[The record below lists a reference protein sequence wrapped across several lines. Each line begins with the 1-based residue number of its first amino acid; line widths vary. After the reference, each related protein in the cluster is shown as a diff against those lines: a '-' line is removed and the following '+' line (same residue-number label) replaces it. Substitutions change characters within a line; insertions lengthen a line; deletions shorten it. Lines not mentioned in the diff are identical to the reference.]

1 MEGNSSVNSNL
12 SDAYV
17 PTYAQDLL
25 ETVNKL
31 ADQIRS
37 LESRLAGVDAN
48 LSTNLDGLQSVVE
61 SQGQSITNE
70 TTVRAKLVQGVSDDV
85 ADLRS
90 QHTKDHAYTI
100 GLIEDHHGEQLDLF
114 TKMRDEFNEE
124 RQARELND
132 ERIHNTIQQNKEQ
145 SDLYYSAVNQR
156 IDQHDQ
162 ALDDHTFDSQ
172 DWTFDSD
179 EVHFNWS
186 ILSAAQEWQLAIG
199 QYLKDAQ
206 KQLDD
211 YIKSTE
217 ESVQEA
223 VDNAN
228 QALENSDIDKI
239 LDEMLGKIGSE
250 FLDDALR
257 GELNDYAAQIL
268 AERQQRAQ
276 EILAEANRRIEE
288 IRNLANTIDREA
300 KERVDSIASE
310 AKIRAEQIANEAY
323 NRTQAI
329 AEEASKRASEISAA
343 IDASSA
349 AIEAKA
355 KELLTSVDQTIKSL
369 DEGYTKR
376 FTAIEDKTSKTVESL
391 EAYKLS
397 NDIAVSAAMSTAKQA
412 VSDNAATLDAV
423 NAFRVEYDSNKG
435 TVAQQIKAIADANS
449 VTLEKL
455 DTLRTDFTN
464 RNKETDEAISK
475 TKSELINYANTI
487 SDAQKAT
494 AENLEVLSAAYEDN
508 KVIVDGKFAEVTKSV
523 SDANQNITST
533 AQKLQSQFTTDLA
546 NTKSE
551 VIKEVQTQTGLID
564 GKVKIVSEKVEQLSG
579 QFTGLSDDLAK
590 NVKNTA
596 TAQETANTAVSAAE
610 SLAQNLTSLKARSQS
625 TVGVRAVVSANG
637 INDWT
642 RWRTTGEASL
652 IEDPTALGGYI
663 LQLGNNAGNDEAWV
677 HWNEFIKIDP
687 TKLYRV
693 RARYRRVAGESGVLY
708 LGVACKN
715 ADQTKY
721 VTTTNNLA
729 NDMGSSNYLQSA
741 VRPALGEWQEVVL
754 YLKGKSAGAATGLGT
769 LENPRTFAAQAE
781 YMTPMFIGNYTV
793 QTGISQ
799 LNYIIIEDA
808 DSIAS
813 ANDSTATA
821 LDLFKVV
828 TKENEAT
835 AERTGVLESKV
846 SGTEKRLDSTE
857 QQVGANGKAIADTA
871 QKLSEAQAT
880 IDSHSKALTTFATK
894 ADLEK
899 SEANQTSQLESTFK
913 RTQDALASATDSD
926 SLISD
931 YNLKDPSKWISHYGS
946 TDPIKKHMV
955 KVTDGKIGPTVFRK
969 DPSHYVNCFNY
980 STDPVPNDRAY
991 KISFLI
997 RASEDANGVYAVT
1010 ARFDKTTGPST
1021 AYTSSTVTFTK
1032 NGQWQLVEKVW
1043 DLRSMRDANPQL
1055 HFGFALNHKSST
1067 GWAELQGFKVSPV
1080 ITANDT
1086 DNTIVNSSVL
1096 VNYATKSDMSGA
1108 IANATTALTS
1118 QYKTYTDSKAAEVK
1132 SAVDANLTQN
1142 YYTKANVDQAVSGGV
1157 EKFKASLTNGGIGG
1171 RNLLLNSKA
1180 ERSATNSSTSAET
1193 YLPYY
1198 LIDGGSLEPNTTYT
1212 VSGWFKKTANAADI
1226 EVYFVSNVGEHRKAY
1241 VPLTSEDYTYF
1252 KYTFTTGPNTNQAG
1266 YVRVDNNASKDGKV
1280 ATVFAKLVKLEK
1292 GEYATDWAAA
1302 EGDLLGEIS
1311 KVDATI
1317 RKDMYTKA
1325 DTDSAIASGLTNFD
1339 AQFVLGG
1346 VNLFTGG
1353 TAEKK
1358 GTNEYLL
1365 YAQNPELSEIYAK
1378 GQITISFDI
1387 KVAVAGRVQVYAS
1400 NNNPDYT
1407 FAAFVDVP
1415 TTDWTRMSVTVTPVA
1430 RAGGT
1435 GKSRL
1440 EFYGTYNTGRIV
1452 TVKNV
1457 KIEQGRKASAW
1468 SPSKGDIDAGIA
1480 GVLDTTNKI
1489 SANLS
1494 QNYYTKAAADQAIA
1508 AANTKLETK
1517 VNNNFAN
1524 TLKSYYNK
1532 TQTDEAIAASVDEFN
1547 ANLKVGGT
1555 NLIKNSN
1562 FANKL
1567 VYWNAWGNA
1576 TREVV
1581 TIGMKTWL
1589 HLAATGTEYFKG
1601 ISQSNVVGFEP
1612 NRDYVISFDAYAVVG
1627 DAVRVLIHQSGNGNN
1642 DPQLSLVTKITKT
1655 ADRYSIKFKSA
1666 NVDTKTVFNI
1676 HISGENAKPYDIY
1689 ITNIKL
1695 ELGNTA
1701 TAWSEATQDTLNAA
1715 SANATKYTDAA
1726 VEVVDGK
1733 LRTTA
1738 TDLTKLK
1745 SILGDVQNYTLSS
1758 AGLGAGWGGIKDL
1771 SGKVLGTTSRG
1782 FALTVFKGNAIA
1794 SHTSYDTYGSAAAAT
1809 NFVNAVNALPDGTY
1823 VAVTTYD
1830 AIGLNIATVIPALV
1844 SLGGSAATLKQS
1856 VGRDAYILVGRKG
1869 LGEGQGTELFNKA
1882 NGSVGGKQL
1891 DYLLQ
1896 MVNGIP
1902 AGLGSSA
1909 PSAEAYNALNTQVG
1923 EINGKLTSTST
1934 SVTDLQSSMKTAQ
1947 QNINTVKQSADT
1959 ANKNA
1964 TAAQNTANSK
1974 TKTFTAQPTIP
1985 YSVGDLWKNGT
1996 TVLVSTVT
2004 RTSGAFTLAD
2014 WIKVGDVTS
2023 ENKAKDVLTVN
2034 GVAASTVAANAQTG
2048 KTLADNVMSDL
2059 IITPVEKSGLSNEW
2073 NRIQA
2078 EYKTLLAQATALGVP
2093 TAAYTNA
2100 YTPLNGVTPKIGA
2113 EVLAVM
2119 TTNYVLN
2126 ATTRNA
2132 FKAKLNAYYTQATAI
2147 SKAITDKVNSTADAA
2162 KQDAASAQQNIRDT
2176 NAKLSDTDLIARAL
2190 TNGKLLFADPTFK
2203 NGTNNVATYD
2213 NARTG
2218 RNKVVRAAREADNPT
2233 TSGFQLNVTVSAGST
2248 PGYGGFY
2255 QAYNARANAVYLIKY
2270 IIKLP
2275 VGFKL
2280 VQASNSMGVGAR
2292 DRFVGSTEGTGKYE
2306 TYYRLCQ
2313 CGTTGPFSNG
2323 GHVYV
2328 TSAGSSLSGT
2338 ETMTFQLAQIE
2349 CYDLTDFSDMTPGT
2363 AEAVA
2368 KLTEMANTSAT
2379 ETKAMA
2385 DKLLQLTSSFHPDSP
2400 NGRMPQARDES
2411 KSNLW
2416 TYILCKL
2423 KAGDTPSRQ
2432 MVFKDINTNEFIR
2445 KGEVVSSTA
2454 VGKGTWFAETQTVAL
2469 FRTWVY
2475 CKAAKTVKFTTI
2487 NVDDAVTI
2495 YVANKLQYLKVG
2507 HGAHADCSLTFV
2519 AGWNIVDVFVGNGPS
2534 TGGFTLTPTLES
2546 QVDRMCPVK
2555 VEDILDKTS
2564 ASVLQ
2569 GYTTQAEMNSA
2580 IATASTTLKSE
2591 VKADYQRQFD
2601 NLKLDRV
2608 TIPDTRSANELPA
2621 FYWKNYPRSVVTEFK
2636 QGSAVGSPGGQAGY
2650 GSVETLIPWSDASG
2664 GPIVQKWTAGL
2675 DSSIRYRQSYG
2686 AGDAARWGAWT
2697 SDLENTKVKLTEQ
2710 AQVIDGMKAVKAV
2723 SIDNNGV
2730 LCGYA
2735 LTSELV
2741 NGVVRT
2747 AFGVDV
2753 DTFYVGPPGQKKK
2766 FFSIVNGTTYV
2777 NNAIIGNLSASSIT
2791 TGQFTGDRI
2800 AARTLKADHLSAAAI
2815 DAIAVQA
2822 RNVTITAPD
2831 GSKTVSTGGLTEIFY
2846 PNGQLGIRLGIK

>member
-1 MEGNSSVNSNL
+1 MEGNSSVSADK

-17 PTYAQDLL
+17 LTHVQDLA
-25 ETVNKL
+25 ETVKAL

-37 LESRLAGVDAN
+37 IESRLTGVDAN
-48 LSTNLDGLQSVVE
+48 LSTNLEGLQSVVR

-455 DTLRTDFTN
+455 DTLRTDFTI

-523 SDANQNITST
+523 SDVNQNITST

-564 GKVKIVSEKVEQLSG
+564 GKVKTVSEKVEQLSG

-596 TAQETANTAVSAAE
+596 TAQETANIAVSTAE

-687 TKLYRV
+687 NKLYRV

-729 NDMGSSNYLQSA
+729 SDMGSSNYLQSA

-835 AERTGVLESKV
+835 AERTGILESKV

-857 QQVGANGKAIADTA
+857 QQVDANGKAIADTA

-946 TDPIKKHMV
+946 TDPIEKHMV

-991 KISFLI
+991 KISYFV
-997 RASEDANGVYAVT
+997 RASEDAKGIFAIT

-1021 AYTSSTVTFTK
+1021 VYTSSSVTFTK
-1032 NGQWQLVEKVW
+1032 DGQWQLIERVW
-1043 DLRSMRDANPQL
+1043 DLRSMRDANPQI
-1055 HFGFALNHKSST
+1055 HFGFALNHTSST
-1067 GWAELQGFKVSPV
+1067 GWAELQGFKVLPV
-1080 ITANDT
+1080 ITANDI

-1108 IANATTALTS
+1108 IANATTSLTS

-1142 YYTKANVDQAVSGGV
+1142 YYTKANVDQAIAGEVQ
-1157 EKFKASLTNGGIGG
+1157 KI
-1171 RNLLLNSKA
+1171 NSA
-1180 ERSATNSSTSAET
+1180 
-1193 YLPYY
+1193 
-1198 LIDGGSLEPNTTYT
+1198 I
-1212 VSGWFKKTANAADI
+1212 
-1226 EVYFVSNVGEHRKAY
+1226 
-1241 VPLTSEDYTYF
+1241 
-1252 KYTFTTGPNTNQAG
+1252 
-1266 YVRVDNNASKDGKV
+1266 NN
-1280 ATVFAKLVKLEK
+1280 
-1292 GEYATDWAAA
+1292 
-1302 EGDLLGEIS
+1302 
-1311 KVDATI
+1311 VDATI
-1317 RKDMYTKA
+1317 RKDTYTKA
-1325 DTDSAIASGLTNFD
+1325 ETDSAISSGLTAFESN
-1339 AQFVLGG
+1339 FVLGG

-1353 TAEKK
+1353 ATEKR

-1407 FAAFVDVP
+1407 FAAFVDVS

-1435 GKSRL
+1435 GKSGL

-1468 SPSKGDIDAGIA
+1468 SPSKGDIDAGFA
-1480 GVLDTTNKI
+1480 GALEATNKV
-1489 SANLS
+1489 SSNLS

-1508 AANTKLETK
+1508 AANTQLEAK
-1517 VNNNFAN
+1517 VNNNLSN
-1524 TLKSYYNK
+1524 TLQSYYNK
-1532 TQTDEAIAASVDEFN
+1532 AETNAAISSGLSEYRST
-1547 ANLKVGGT
+1547 LRVGGN
-1555 NLIKNSN
+1555 NLLKNSGFTN
-1562 FANKL
+1562 DL
-1567 VYWNAWGNA
+1567 VYWGVWGTA

-1581 TIGMKTWL
+1581 TINGKKWL
-1589 HLAATGTEYFKG
+1589 HLAANSTEYFKG
-1601 ISQSNVVGFEP
+1601 TVQSSITGFEP
-1612 NRDYVISFDAYAVVG
+1612 NRDYVLSFDAYAVLG
-1627 DAVRVLIHQSGNGNN
+1627 DTVRFLFHQAGDGNN
-1642 DPQLSLVTKITKT
+1642 NPQLSFPVKVTTT
-1655 ADRYSIKFKSA
+1655 PERYSVTFKSVNNA
-1666 NVDTKTVFNI
+1666 NKTIFNM
-1676 HISGENAKPYDIY
+1676 HVSGENAKPYDIY
-1689 ITNIKL
+1689 ISNIKL
-1695 ELGNTA
+1695 ELGNTP
-1701 TAWSEATQDTLNAA
+1701 TAWAESSQDILNSA
-1715 SANATKYTDAA
+1715 SANATKYTDSA

-1733 LRTTA
+1733 VKTTA

-1745 SILGDVQNYTLSS
+1745 STLGDVQNYTVSS
-1758 AGLGAGWGGIKDL
+1758 AGFNNGWGGIKDL
-1771 SGKVLGTTSRG
+1771 SGKVLGTTTRG
-1782 FALTVFKGNAIA
+1782 FAITVFNGNNIA
-1794 SHTSYDTYGSAAAAT
+1794 SHTSYDTYGSTAAAT
-1809 NFVNAVNALPDGTY
+1809 NFVSAVNALADGTY
-1823 VAVTTYD
+1823 VAITSYD
-1830 AIGLNIATVIPALV
+1830 AIGTNIATVIPALLT
-1844 SLGGSAATLKQS
+1844 LGGSTATLKQ
-1856 VGRDAYILVGRKG
+1856 VTGRDAYILIGRKG
-1869 LGEGQGTELFNKA
+1869 LGEGQGTELFSKT
-1882 NGSVGGKQL
+1882 NGNLGGKQL

-1896 MVNGIP
+1896 LVNGIP
-1902 AGLGSSA
+1902 VGLGSSA
-1909 PSAEAYNALNTQVG
+1909 PSAEAYNLLNTQVG
-1923 EINGKLTSTST
+1923 EIDGRLTSASRA
-1934 SVTDLQSSMKTAQ
+1934 VTGLESSMITVKKDIGTAQ
-1947 QNINTVKQSADT
+1947 QTADSAKQSA
-1959 ANKNA
+1959 A
-1964 TAAQNTANSK
+1964 TAQ
-1974 TKTFTAQPTIP
+1974 
-1985 YSVGDLWKNGT
+1985 
-1996 TVLVSTVT
+1996 
-2004 RTSGAFTLAD
+2004 
-2014 WIKVGDVTS
+2014 
-2023 ENKAKDVLTVN
+2023 N
-2034 GVAASTVAANAQTG
+2034 GVNETQQ
-2048 KTLADNVMSDL
+2048 
-2059 IITPVEKSGLSNEW
+2059 GL
-2073 NRIQA
+2073 
-2078 EYKTLLAQATALGVP
+2078 K
-2093 TAAYTNA
+2093 
-2100 YTPLNGVTPKIGA
+2100 
-2113 EVLAVM
+2113 
-2119 TTNYVLN
+2119 
-2126 ATTRNA
+2126 
-2132 FKAKLNAYYTQATAI
+2132 
-2147 SKAITDKVNSTADAA
+2147 
-2162 KQDAASAQQNIRDT
+2162 DT

-2190 TNGKLLFADPTFK
+2190 TNGKLLFGDPTFK
-2203 NGTNNVATYD
+2203 KGNNSVGYYD
-2213 NARTG
+2213 NAMTG
-2218 RNKVVRAAREADNPT
+2218 RVKVERVAKEADNPT
-2233 TSGFQLNVTVSAGST
+2233 SSPYQLNVTVSNGAS
-2248 PGYGGFY
+2248 PSYGGFVQMY
-2255 QAYNARANAVYLIKY
+2255 WARANAVFLIKY

-2280 VQASNSMGVGAR
+2280 AQASNSMGAGAK

-2313 CGTTGPFSNG
+2313 CGATGPFSSG

-2328 TSAGSSLSGT
+2328 LPNGSSLSGT

-2349 CYDLTDFSDMTPGT
+2349 CYDLTDYSDMTPAT
-2363 AEAVA
+2363 TEAIA

-2379 ETKAMA
+2379 ENKAMA
-2385 DKLLQLTSSFHPDSP
+2385 DKLTQIESSFNPNSP
-2400 NGRMPQARDES
+2400 NNRMPDMRDETRT
-2411 KSNLW
+2411 NLW
-2416 TYILCKL
+2416 TYVLAKL
-2423 KAGDTPSRQ
+2423 PGNVYTAKEYTY
-2432 MVFKDINTNEFIR
+2432 KDANSFEFIR
-2445 KGEVVSSTA
+2445 KGECTSASSMSD
-2454 VGKGTWFAETQTVAL
+2454 GTVFYETNTLGFFRCYVYVA
-2469 FRTWVY
+2469 
-2475 CKAAKTVKFTTI
+2475 AAKTIKFTGITI
-2487 NVDDAVTI
+2487 DDCGAI
-2495 YVANKLQYLKVG
+2495 YVNDVLKYSKLTYG
-2507 HGAHADCSLTFV
+2507 TFTDCSIPL
-2519 AGWNIVDVFVGNGPS
+2519 ALGWNKIDVMVANGS
-2534 TGGFTLTPTLES
+2534 SGGGFYMNPKLETL
-2546 QVDRMCPVK
+2546 VDKMCPSK
-2555 VEDILDKTS
+2555 SAQIIDTTT
-2564 ASVLQ
+2564 ASVLT

-2580 IATASTTLKSE
+2580 IATASTTIKSE
-2591 VKADYQRQFD
+2591 VKQDYQAQFD

-2608 TIPDTRSANELPA
+2608 TIPDTRNTNQPPKY
-2621 FYWKNYPRSVVTEFK
+2621 YWDNYPRSVVTEFK
-2636 QGSAVGSPGGQAGY
+2636 SGSAVGSPGGNTGY
-2650 GSVETLIPWSDASG
+2650 GAIETLVPWSDASG
-2664 GPIVQKWTAGL
+2664 GPIIQKW
-2675 DSSIRYRQSYG
+2675 SSGPESNTRYRQSSGSG
-2686 AGDAARWGAWT
+2686 ATATWGPWT
-2697 SDLENTKVKLTEQ
+2697 SDLADTKVKLTEQ
-2710 AQVIDGMKAVKAV
+2710 AQVINGIQAVKGV

-2730 LCGYA
+2730 ICGYA

-2753 DTFYVGPPGQKKK
+2753 DTFFIGPPGQGKK
-2766 FFSIVNGTTYV
+2766 FFSVVNGTAYV
-2777 NNAIIGNLSASSIT
+2777 NSAVIGNLNASVIT

-2800 AARTLKADHLSAAAI
+2800 AARTLKADHLSTDAI
-2815 DAIAVQA
+2815 DAIAVSA
-2822 RNVTITAPD
+2822 RNVTITASD
-2831 GSKTVSTGGLTEIFY
+2831 GSKTVQTGGLTEIFY

>member
-1 MEGNSSVNSNL
+1 MEGNSSVSADK

-17 PTYAQDLL
+17 PTYVQNLA
-25 ETVNKL
+25 ETVKAL

-37 LESRLAGVDAN
+37 IESRLTGVDAN
-48 LSTNLDGLQSVVE
+48 LSTNLEGLQSVVQ

-754 YLKGKSAGAATGLGT
+754 YLQGKSAGAATGLGT

-835 AERTGVLESKV
+835 AERTGILESKV

-857 QQVGANGKAIADTA
+857 QQVDANGKAIADTA

-913 RTQDALASATDSD
+913 RAQDALASATDSD

-946 TDPIKKHMV
+946 TDPIEKHMV

-1055 HFGFALNHKSST
+1055 HFGFALNHTSST

-1435 GKSRL
+1435 GKSGL

-1468 SPSKGDIDAGIA
+1468 SPSKGDIDAGFA
-1480 GVLDTTNKI
+1480 GALEATNKV
-1489 SANLS
+1489 SSNLS

-1508 AANTKLETK
+1508 AANTQLEAK
-1517 VNNNFAN
+1517 VNNNLSN
-1524 TLKSYYNK
+1524 TLQSYYNK
-1532 TQTDEAIAASVDEFN
+1532 AETNAAISSGLSEYRST
-1547 ANLKVGGT
+1547 LRVGGN
-1555 NLIKNSN
+1555 NLLKNSGFTN
-1562 FANKL
+1562 DL
-1567 VYWNAWGNA
+1567 VYWSVWGTA

-1581 TIGMKTWL
+1581 TINGKKWL
-1589 HLAATGTEYFKG
+1589 HLAANSTEYFKG
-1601 ISQSNVVGFEP
+1601 TVQYSITGFEP
-1612 NRDYVISFDAYAVVG
+1612 NRDYVLSFDAYAVLG
-1627 DAVRVLIHQSGNGNN
+1627 DTVRFLFHQAGDGNN
-1642 DPQLSLVTKITKT
+1642 NPQLSFPVKVTTT
-1655 ADRYSIKFKSA
+1655 PERYSVTFKSVNNA
-1666 NVDTKTVFNI
+1666 NKTIFNM
-1676 HISGENAKPYDIY
+1676 HVSGENAKPYDIY
-1689 ITNIKL
+1689 ISNIKL
-1695 ELGNTA
+1695 ELGNTP
-1701 TAWSEATQDTLNAA
+1701 TAWAESSQDILNSA
-1715 SANATKYTDAA
+1715 SANATKYTDSA

-1733 LRTTA
+1733 VKTTA

-1745 SILGDVQNYTLSS
+1745 STLGDVQNYTVSS
-1758 AGLGAGWGGIKDL
+1758 AGFNNGWGGIKDL
-1771 SGKVLGTTSRG
+1771 SGKVLGTTTRG
-1782 FALTVFKGNAIA
+1782 FAITVFNGNNIA
-1794 SHTSYDTYGSAAAAT
+1794 SHTSYDTYGSTAAAT
-1809 NFVNAVNALPDGTY
+1809 NFVNAVNALADGTY
-1823 VAVTTYD
+1823 VAITSYD
-1830 AIGLNIATVIPALV
+1830 AIGINIATVIPALLT
-1844 SLGGSAATLKQS
+1844 LGGSTATLKQ
-1856 VGRDAYILVGRKG
+1856 VTGRDAYILIGRKG
-1869 LGEGQGTELFNKA
+1869 LGEGQGTELFSKT
-1882 NGSVGGKQL
+1882 NGNLGGKQL

-1896 MVNGIP
+1896 LVNGIP
-1902 AGLGSSA
+1902 VGLGSSA
-1909 PSAEAYNALNTQVG
+1909 PSAEAYNLLNTQVG
-1923 EINGKLTSTST
+1923 EIDGRLTSASRA
-1934 SVTDLQSSMKTAQ
+1934 VTGLESSMITVKKDIGTAQ
-1947 QNINTVKQSADT
+1947 QTADSAKQSA
-1959 ANKNA
+1959 A
-1964 TAAQNTANSK
+1964 TAQ
-1974 TKTFTAQPTIP
+1974 
-1985 YSVGDLWKNGT
+1985 
-1996 TVLVSTVT
+1996 
-2004 RTSGAFTLAD
+2004 
-2014 WIKVGDVTS
+2014 
-2023 ENKAKDVLTVN
+2023 N
-2034 GVAASTVAANAQTG
+2034 GVNETQQ
-2048 KTLADNVMSDL
+2048 
-2059 IITPVEKSGLSNEW
+2059 GL
-2073 NRIQA
+2073 
-2078 EYKTLLAQATALGVP
+2078 K
-2093 TAAYTNA
+2093 
-2100 YTPLNGVTPKIGA
+2100 
-2113 EVLAVM
+2113 
-2119 TTNYVLN
+2119 
-2126 ATTRNA
+2126 
-2132 FKAKLNAYYTQATAI
+2132 
-2147 SKAITDKVNSTADAA
+2147 
-2162 KQDAASAQQNIRDT
+2162 DT

-2190 TNGKLLFADPTFK
+2190 TNGKLLFGDPTFK
-2203 NGTNNVATYD
+2203 KGNNSVGYYD
-2213 NARTG
+2213 NAVTG
-2218 RNKVVRAAREADNPT
+2218 RVKVERVAKEADNPT
-2233 TSGFQLNVTVSAGST
+2233 SSPYQLNVTVSNGAS
-2248 PGYGGFY
+2248 PSYGGFVQMY
-2255 QAYNARANAVYLIKY
+2255 WARANAVFLIKY

-2280 VQASNSMGVGAR
+2280 AHASNSMGVGAK

-2313 CGTTGPFSNG
+2313 CGATGPFSSG

-2328 TSAGSSLSGT
+2328 LPNGSTLSGT

-2349 CYDLTDFSDMTPGT
+2349 CYDLTDYSDMTPAT
-2363 AEAVA
+2363 TEAIA

-2379 ETKAMA
+2379 ENKAMA
-2385 DKLLQLTSSFHPDSP
+2385 DKLTQIESSFNPNSP
-2400 NGRMPQARDES
+2400 NNRMPDMRDETRT
-2411 KSNLW
+2411 NLW
-2416 TYILCKL
+2416 TYLLAKL
-2423 KAGDTPSRQ
+2423 PGNVYAAKEYTY
-2432 MVFKDINTNEFIR
+2432 KDANSFEFIR
-2445 KGEVVSSTA
+2445 KGECTSASSMSN
-2454 VGKGTWFAETQTVAL
+2454 GTVFYETNTLGFFRCYVYVA
-2469 FRTWVY
+2469 
-2475 CKAAKTVKFTTI
+2475 AAKTIKFTGITI
-2487 NVDDAVTI
+2487 DDCGAI
-2495 YVANKLQYLKVG
+2495 YVNDVLKYSKLTYG
-2507 HGAHADCSLTFV
+2507 TYTDCSIPL
-2519 AGWNIVDVFVGNGPS
+2519 ALGWNKIDVMVANGS
-2534 TGGFTLTPTLES
+2534 SVGGFYMNPKLETL
-2546 QVDRMCPVK
+2546 VDKMCPSK
-2555 VEDILDKTS
+2555 SAQIIDTTT
-2564 ASVLQ
+2564 ASVLN

-2580 IATASTTLKSE
+2580 IATASTTIKSE
-2591 VKADYQRQFD
+2591 VKQDYQAQFD

-2608 TIPDTRSANELPA
+2608 TIPDTRNANQPPKY
-2621 FYWKNYPRSVVTEFK
+2621 YWDNYPRSVVTEFK
-2636 QGSAVGSPGGQAGY
+2636 SGSAVGSPGGNSGY
-2650 GSVETLIPWSDASG
+2650 GAIETLVPWGDASG
-2664 GPIVQKWTAGL
+2664 GPIIQKW
-2675 DSSIRYRQSYG
+2675 SSGPESNTRYRQSSG
-2686 AGDAARWGAWT
+2686 SGDTATWGPWT
-2697 SDLENTKVKLTEQ
+2697 SDLADTKVKLTEH
-2710 AQVIDGMKAVKAV
+2710 AQVINGIQAVKGV

-2730 LCGYA
+2730 ICGYA

-2753 DTFYVGPPGQKKK
+2753 DTFYVGKPGDNKK
-2766 FFSIVNGTTYV
+2766 FFSVVNGVTAI
-2777 NNAIIGNLSASSIT
+2777 NDAIIGNLSASKIT

-2800 AARTLKADHLSAAAI
+2800 AARTLKADHLSAEAI
-2815 DAIAVQA
+2815 DAIAVSA
-2822 RNVTITAPD
+2822 RNVTITAAD
-2831 GSKTVSTGGLTEIFY
+2831 GSKTVQTGGLTEIFY
-2846 PNGQLGIRLGIK
+2846 PNGQLGIRIGIR

>member
-90 QHTKDHAYTI
+90 QHIKDHAYTI

-114 TKMRDEFNEE
+114 TTMRDELNGE
-124 RQARELND
+124 RQARELSD
-132 ERIHNTIQQNKEQ
+132 ERIHNEIKQTQEQ
-145 SDLYYSAVNQR
+145 SDLYYSEVNQR

-162 ALDDHTFDSQ
+162 ALDDHTFDSI
-172 DWTFDSD
+172 DWTFDSED
-179 EVHFNWS
+179 VHFNWS

-217 ESVQEA
+217 ESVKDA

-228 QALENSDIDKI
+228 KALENSDIDKI

-268 AERQQRAQ
+268 EERQQRAQ
-276 EILAEANRRIEE
+276 DILREANRRIEE
-288 IRNLANTIDREA
+288 IRNLANTIDKEA
-300 KERVDSIASE
+300 QERVDAIAGE

-323 NRTQAI
+323 QRTQSI
-329 AEEASKRASEISAA
+329 AEEASKRANEISAA

-355 KELLTSVDQTIKSL
+355 KELLTSVDQTIKNL

-376 FTAIEDKTSKTVESL
+376 FTAIEDKSNKTVESL
-391 EAYKLS
+391 EAYKIS
-397 NDIAVSAAMSTAKQA
+397 NDHAVSAVMQSVNQA
-412 VSDNAATLDAV
+412 VSDNKATLDVV
-423 NAFRVEYDSNKG
+423 NAFRVEYDSNKA
-435 TVAQQIKAIADANS
+435 TVAKEIKAIADANS
-449 VTLEKL
+449 VAVESIN
-455 DTLRTDFTN
+455 TLRTDFVN
-464 RNKETDEAISK
+464 RNKQTDEVISK
-475 TKSELINYANTI
+475 TKSELISYANSI

-494 AENLEVLSAAYEDN
+494 AEKLEQVSTTYANDK
-508 KVIVDGKFAEVTKSV
+508 KVIDGKFVEVTKSI

-533 AQKLQSQFTTDLA
+533 AKKLESKFTTDLA
-546 NTKSE
+546 STKSE
-551 VIKEVQTQTGLID
+551 VINHVQTQTGIID
-564 GKVKIVSEKVEQLSG
+564 GKVKTVSEKVDKLSG
-579 QFTGLSDDLAK
+579 QYTGLSDDLAK

-596 TAQETANTAVSAAE
+596 TAQETANTAVSATE
-610 SLAQNLTSLKARSQS
+610 SLARNLLTLKAQ
-625 TVGVRAVVSANG
+625 TLTDIGVRAVVTSKG
-637 INDWT
+637 KDDWT
-642 RWRTTGEASL
+642 TWRTTGEIKAVQ
-652 IEDPTALGGYI
+652 DATALGGYI
-663 LQLGNNAGNDEAWV
+663 LEMGNNAGNDEVWV
-677 HWNEFIKIDP
+677 HWNEFQKIDP
-687 TKLYRV
+687 NKLYRV
-693 RARYRRVAGESGVLY
+693 RARYRRVAGDGLVY
-708 LGVACKN
+708 MGIACKN
-715 ADQTKY
+715 ADKSRY
-721 VTTTNNLA
+721 VTTTNTLA
-729 NDMGSSNYLQSA
+729 GDMGSSNYIQAAQS
-741 VRPALGEWQEVVL
+741 PALGEWQEVVF
-754 YLKGKSAGAATGLGT
+754 YLKGKSAGAATGTGT
-769 LENPRTFAAQAE
+769 IENPRTFQAQAE
-781 YMTPMFIGNYTV
+781 FFAPLFIGNYTV
-793 QTGISQ
+793 KAGIAQ

-813 ANDSTATA
+813 SNDANATA
-821 LDLFKVV
+821 IDLFNVV
-828 TKENEAT
+828 TRENEAT
-835 AERTGVLESKV
+835 SERTTILETKV
-846 SGTEKRLDSTE
+846 TGAEKRIDSTN
-857 QQVGANGKAIADTA
+857 QRVDANGKLIADNGK
-871 QKLSEAQAT
+871 KLAEAQAK
-880 IDSHSKALTTFATK
+880 IESHAKALTTFATK
-894 ADLEK
+894 SDLEK
-899 SEANQTSQLESTFK
+899 SEANQTTQIESTFK
-913 RTQDALASATDSD
+913 RVQDALNSSTDSD

-931 YNLKDPSKWISHYGS
+931 YNVRDPNKWVSHYANNV
-946 TDPIKKHMV
+946 DPIDKHMIT
-955 KVTDGKIGPTVFRK
+955 VTDGKIGPNVFRK
-969 DPSHYVNCFNY
+969 DPSHYIYCFNY
-980 STDPVPNDRAY
+980 STDTLPNDRVY
-991 KISFLI
+991 KLSMWI
-997 RASEDANGVYAVT
+997 RASADAKGTCGFTCRY
-1010 ARFDKTTGPST
+1010 DKKTGPST
-1021 AYTSSTVTFTK
+1021 AYTSASVGFTR
-1032 NGQWQLVEKVW
+1032 NGEWAFVEHVW
-1043 DLRSMRDANPQL
+1043 DLRSVAEENPQL
-1055 HFGFALNHKSST
+1055 RFGFCLNHTSTT
-1067 GWAELQGFKVSPV
+1067 GWAEIQGFKVQAVLTESDV
-1080 ITANDT
+1080 
-1086 DNTIVNSSVL
+1086 DNTLVRSSVMT
-1096 VNYATKSDMSGA
+1096 NYATKSDLSGA
-1108 IANATTALTS
+1108 VANATTTLTS

-1142 YYTKANVDQAVSGGV
+1142 YYTKAKVDQAIAGEVQ
-1157 EKFKASLTNGGIGG
+1157 KI
-1171 RNLLLNSKA
+1171 
-1180 ERSATNSSTSAET
+1180 NSS
-1193 YLPYY
+1193 
-1198 LIDGGSLEPNTTYT
+1198 IN
-1212 VSGWFKKTANAADI
+1212 
-1226 EVYFVSNVGEHRKAY
+1226 NV
-1241 VPLTSEDYTYF
+1241 
-1252 KYTFTTGPNTNQAG
+1252 N
-1266 YVRVDNNASKDGKV
+1266 
-1280 ATVFAKLVKLEK
+1280 
-1292 GEYATDWAAA
+1292 
-1302 EGDLLGEIS
+1302 
-1311 KVDATI
+1311 ATI

-1325 DTDSAIASGLTNFD
+1325 ETDAAISSGMTQFESN
-1339 AQFVLGG
+1339 FVLGG

-1353 TAEKK
+1353 TTEKR
-1358 GTNEYLL
+1358 GANEYLL
-1365 YAQNPELSEIYAK
+1365 YAQTAELSEIYAQ
-1378 GQITISFDI
+1378 GEVTISFDI
-1387 KVAVAGRVQVYAS
+1387 KVDVAGRVQVYSS
-1400 NNNPDYT
+1400 NGNPDYQYAT
-1407 FAAFVDVP
+1407 FVDVP
-1415 TTDWTRMSVTVTPVA
+1415 TTDWVRLSVTTTPRKLA
-1430 RAGGT
+1430 TGI
-1435 GKSRL
+1435 GKSNL
-1440 EFYGTYNTGRIV
+1440 EFYGTYKTGRIV

-1457 KIEQGRKASAW
+1457 KIEQGKKASAW

-1567 VYWNAWGNA
+1567 VYWNAWGTA

-1642 DPQLSLVTKITKT
+1642 DPQLSLVTKVTKT
-1655 ADRYSIKFKSA
+1655 AARYSIKFKSA

-1794 SHTSYDTYGSAAAAT
+1794 SHTSYDTYGSAAMAT

-1882 NGSVGGKQL
+1882 NGNVGGKQL

>member
-1 MEGNSSVNSNL
+1 MEGNSSVSADK

-17 PTYAQDLL
+17 PTYVQNLA
-25 ETVNKL
+25 ETVKAL

-37 LESRLAGVDAN
+37 IESRLTGVDAN
-48 LSTNLDGLQSVVE
+48 LSTNLEGLQSVVQ

-687 TKLYRV
+687 NKLYRV

-754 YLKGKSAGAATGLGT
+754 YLQGKSAGAATGLGT

-835 AERTGVLESKV
+835 AERTGILESKV

-857 QQVGANGKAIADTA
+857 QQVDANGKAIADTA

-946 TDPIKKHMV
+946 TDPIEKHMV

-1055 HFGFALNHKSST
+1055 HFGFALNHTSST

-1142 YYTKANVDQAVSGGV
+1142 YYTKANVDQAIAGGV

-1435 GKSRL
+1435 GKSGL

-1468 SPSKGDIDAGIA
+1468 SPSKGDIDAGFA
-1480 GVLDTTNKI
+1480 GALEATNKV
-1489 SANLS
+1489 SSNLS

-1508 AANTKLETK
+1508 AANTQLEAK
-1517 VNNNFAN
+1517 VNNNLSN
-1524 TLKSYYNK
+1524 TLQSYYNK
-1532 TQTDEAIAASVDEFN
+1532 AETNAAISSGLSEYRST
-1547 ANLKVGGT
+1547 LRVGGN
-1555 NLIKNSN
+1555 NLLKNSGFTN
-1562 FANKL
+1562 DL
-1567 VYWNAWGNA
+1567 VYWGVWGTA

-1581 TIGMKTWL
+1581 TINGKKWL
-1589 HLAATGTEYFKG
+1589 HLAANSTEYFKG
-1601 ISQSNVVGFEP
+1601 TVQHSITGFEP
-1612 NRDYVISFDAYAVVG
+1612 NRDYVLSFDAYAVLG
-1627 DAVRVLIHQSGNGNN
+1627 DTVRFLFHQAGDGNN
-1642 DPQLSLVTKITKT
+1642 DPQLSFPVKVTTT
-1655 ADRYSIKFKSA
+1655 PERYSVTFKSVNNA
-1666 NVDTKTVFNI
+1666 NKTIFKMHV
-1676 HISGENAKPYDIY
+1676 SGENAKPYDIY
-1689 ITNIKL
+1689 ISNIKL
-1695 ELGNTA
+1695 ELGNTP
-1701 TAWSEATQDTLNAA
+1701 TAWAESSQDILNSA
-1715 SANATKYTDAA
+1715 SANATKYTDSA

-1733 LRTTA
+1733 VKTTA

-1745 SILGDVQNYTLSS
+1745 STLGDVQNYTVSS
-1758 AGLGAGWGGIKDL
+1758 AGFNNGWGGIKDL
-1771 SGKVLGTTSRG
+1771 SGKVLGTTTRG
-1782 FALTVFKGNAIA
+1782 FAITVFNGNNIA
-1794 SHTSYDTYGSAAAAT
+1794 SHTSYDTYGSTAAAT
-1809 NFVNAVNALPDGTY
+1809 NFVNAVNALADGTY
-1823 VAVTTYD
+1823 VAITSYD
-1830 AIGLNIATVIPALV
+1830 AIGINIATVIPALLT
-1844 SLGGSAATLKQS
+1844 LGGSTATLKQ
-1856 VGRDAYILVGRKG
+1856 VTGRDAYILIGRKG
-1869 LGEGQGTELFNKA
+1869 LGEGQGTELFSKT
-1882 NGSVGGKQL
+1882 NGNLGGKQL

-1896 MVNGIP
+1896 LVNGIP
-1902 AGLGSSA
+1902 VGLGSSA
-1909 PSAEAYNALNTQVG
+1909 PSAEAYNLLNTQVG
-1923 EINGKLTSTST
+1923 EIDGRLTSASRA
-1934 SVTDLQSSMKTAQ
+1934 VTGLESSMITVKKDIGTAQ
-1947 QNINTVKQSADT
+1947 QTADSAKQSA
-1959 ANKNA
+1959 A
-1964 TAAQNTANSK
+1964 TAQ
-1974 TKTFTAQPTIP
+1974 
-1985 YSVGDLWKNGT
+1985 
-1996 TVLVSTVT
+1996 
-2004 RTSGAFTLAD
+2004 
-2014 WIKVGDVTS
+2014 
-2023 ENKAKDVLTVN
+2023 N
-2034 GVAASTVAANAQTG
+2034 GVNETQQ
-2048 KTLADNVMSDL
+2048 
-2059 IITPVEKSGLSNEW
+2059 GL
-2073 NRIQA
+2073 
-2078 EYKTLLAQATALGVP
+2078 K
-2093 TAAYTNA
+2093 
-2100 YTPLNGVTPKIGA
+2100 
-2113 EVLAVM
+2113 
-2119 TTNYVLN
+2119 
-2126 ATTRNA
+2126 
-2132 FKAKLNAYYTQATAI
+2132 
-2147 SKAITDKVNSTADAA
+2147 
-2162 KQDAASAQQNIRDT
+2162 DT

-2190 TNGKLLFADPTFK
+2190 TNGKLLFGDPTFK
-2203 NGTNNVATYD
+2203 KGNNSVGYYD
-2213 NARTG
+2213 NAVTG
-2218 RNKVVRAAREADNPT
+2218 RVKVERVAKEADNPT
-2233 TSGFQLNVTVSAGST
+2233 SSPYQLNVTVSNGAS
-2248 PGYGGFY
+2248 PSYGGFVQMY
-2255 QAYNARANAVYLIKY
+2255 WARANAVFLIKY

-2280 VQASNSMGVGAR
+2280 AQASNSMGSGAK

-2313 CGTTGPFSNG
+2313 CGATGPFSSG

-2328 TSAGSSLSGT
+2328 LPNGSTLSGT

-2349 CYDLTDFSDMTPGT
+2349 CYDLTDYSDMTPAT
-2363 AEAVA
+2363 TEAIA

-2379 ETKAMA
+2379 ENKAMA
-2385 DKLLQLTSSFHPDSP
+2385 DKLTQIESSFNPNSP
-2400 NGRMPQARDES
+2400 NNRMPDMRDETRT
-2411 KSNLW
+2411 NLW
-2416 TYILCKL
+2416 TYLLAKL
-2423 KAGDTPSRQ
+2423 PGNVYAAKEYTY
-2432 MVFKDINTNEFIR
+2432 KDANSFEFIR
-2445 KGEVVSSTA
+2445 KGECTSASSMSN
-2454 VGKGTWFAETQTVAL
+2454 GTVFYETNTLGFFRCYVYVA
-2469 FRTWVY
+2469 
-2475 CKAAKTVKFTTI
+2475 AAKTIKFTGITI
-2487 NVDDAVTI
+2487 DDCGAI
-2495 YVANKLQYLKVG
+2495 YVNDVLKYSKLTYG
-2507 HGAHADCSLTFV
+2507 TFTDCSIPL
-2519 AGWNIVDVFVGNGPS
+2519 ALGWNKIDVIVANGS
-2534 TGGFTLTPTLES
+2534 SVGGFYMNPKLETL
-2546 QVDRMCPVK
+2546 VDKMCPSK
-2555 VEDILDKTS
+2555 SAQIIDTTT
-2564 ASVLQ
+2564 ASVLT

-2580 IATASTTLKSE
+2580 IATASTTIKSE
-2591 VKADYQRQFD
+2591 VKQDYQAQFD

-2608 TIPDTRSANELPA
+2608 TIPDTRNTNQPPKY
-2621 FYWKNYPRSVVTEFK
+2621 YWDNYPRSVVTEFK
-2636 QGSAVGSPGGQAGY
+2636 SGSAVGSPGGNTGY
-2650 GSVETLIPWSDASG
+2650 GAIETLVPWSDASG
-2664 GPIVQKWTAGL
+2664 GPIIQKW
-2675 DSSIRYRQSYG
+2675 SSGPESNTRYRQSSGSG
-2686 AGDAARWGAWT
+2686 ATATWGPWT
-2697 SDLENTKVKLTEQ
+2697 SDLADTKVKLTEQ
-2710 AQVIDGMKAVKAV
+2710 AQVINGIQAVKGV

-2730 LCGYA
+2730 ICGYA

-2753 DTFYVGPPGQKKK
+2753 DTFYVGKPGDNKK
-2766 FFSIVNGTTYV
+2766 FFSVVNGVTAI
-2777 NNAIIGNLSASSIT
+2777 NDAIIGNLSASKIT

-2800 AARTLKADHLSAAAI
+2800 AARTLKADHLSAEAI
-2815 DAIAVQA
+2815 DAIAVSA
-2822 RNVTITAPD
+2822 RNVTITAAD
-2831 GSKTVSTGGLTEIFY
+2831 GSKTVQTGGLTEIFY
-2846 PNGQLGIRLGIK
+2846 PNGQLGIRLGIR

>member
-1 MEGNSSVNSNL
+1 M
-12 SDAYV
+12 
-17 PTYAQDLL
+17 
-25 ETVNKL
+25 
-31 ADQIRS
+31 
-37 LESRLAGVDAN
+37 
-48 LSTNLDGLQSVVE
+48 
-61 SQGQSITNE
+61 
-70 TTVRAKLVQGVSDDV
+70 
-85 ADLRS
+85 
-90 QHTKDHAYTI
+90 
-100 GLIEDHHGEQLDLF
+100 
-114 TKMRDEFNEE
+114 
-124 RQARELND
+124 
-132 ERIHNTIQQNKEQ
+132 
-145 SDLYYSAVNQR
+145 
-156 IDQHDQ
+156 
-162 ALDDHTFDSQ
+162 
-172 DWTFDSD
+172 
-179 EVHFNWS
+179 
-186 ILSAAQEWQLAIG
+186 
-199 QYLKDAQ
+199 
-206 KQLDD
+206 
-211 YIKSTE
+211 
-217 ESVQEA
+217 
-223 VDNAN
+223 
-228 QALENSDIDKI
+228 
-239 LDEMLGKIGSE
+239 
-250 FLDDALR
+250 
-257 GELNDYAAQIL
+257 
-268 AERQQRAQ
+268 
-276 EILAEANRRIEE
+276 
-288 IRNLANTIDREA
+288 
-300 KERVDSIASE
+300 
-310 AKIRAEQIANEAY
+310 
-323 NRTQAI
+323 
-329 AEEASKRASEISAA
+329 
-343 IDASSA
+343 
-349 AIEAKA
+349 
-355 KELLTSVDQTIKSL
+355 
-369 DEGYTKR
+369 
-376 FTAIEDKTSKTVESL
+376 
-391 EAYKLS
+391 
-397 NDIAVSAAMSTAKQA
+397 
-412 VSDNAATLDAV
+412 
-423 NAFRVEYDSNKG
+423 
-435 TVAQQIKAIADANS
+435 
-449 VTLEKL
+449 
-455 DTLRTDFTN
+455 RTDFVN
-464 RNKETDEAISK
+464 RNKQTDEVISK
-475 TKSELINYANTI
+475 TKSELISYANSI

-494 AENLEVLSAAYEDN
+494 AEKLEQVSTTYANDK
-508 KVIVDGKFAEVTKSV
+508 KVIDGKFVEVTKSI

-533 AQKLQSQFTTDLA
+533 AKKLESKFTNDLA
-546 NTKSE
+546 STKSE
-551 VIKEVQTQTGLID
+551 VINHVQTQTGIID
-564 GKVKIVSEKVEQLSG
+564 GKVKTVSEKVDKLSG

-596 TAQETANTAVSAAE
+596 TAQETANTAVTATE
-610 SLAQNLTSLKARSQS
+610 SLAQYVRNVQSQTLTH
-625 TVGVRAVVSANG
+625 VGIRAVPSGNGLKDWVFLRATDRVSFVKDAAAMGG
-637 INDWT
+637 IMLQMGRNIKGQDDQWAH
-642 RWRTTGEASL
+642 WR
-652 IEDPTALGGYI
+652 
-663 LQLGNNAGNDEAWV
+663 
-677 HWNEFIKIDP
+677 EFEKIDP
-687 TKLYRV
+687 EKLYRLRV
-693 RARYRRVAGESGVLY
+693 RYRRTEGDGGVY
-708 LGVACKN
+708 VGVVHKN
-715 ADQTKY
+715 AEKTSY
-721 VTTTNNLA
+721 VTSTNVLA
-729 NDMGSSNYLQSA
+729 ATMGSANYVVSNYRS
-741 VRPALGEWQEVVL
+741 PLGEMMEQVF
-754 YLKGKSAGAATGLGT
+754 YFKGKSTGAATGKGT
-769 LENPRTFAAQAE
+769 LESPRTFPALAE
-781 YMTPMFIGNYTV
+781 YFSPMCIANYTSN
-793 QTGISQ
+793 TGVTQFSH
-799 LNYIIIEDA
+799 LIIEDA

-813 ANDSTATA
+813 SNDANAQA
-821 LDLFKVV
+821 IELFNVV
-828 TKENEAT
+828 TRENEA
-835 AERTGVLESKV
+835 ASERTTILETKV
-846 SGTEKRLDSTE
+846 TGAEKRIDSTN
-857 QQVGANGKAIADTA
+857 QRVDANGKLIADNGK
-871 QKLSEAQAT
+871 KLAEAQAK
-880 IDSHSKALTTFATK
+880 IESHAKALTTFATK
-894 ADLEK
+894 SDLEK
-899 SEANQTSQLESTFK
+899 SEANQTTQIESTFK
-913 RTQDALASATDSD
+913 RVQDALNSSTDSD

-931 YNLKDPSKWISHYGS
+931 YNVRDPNKWVSHYANNV
-946 TDPIKKHMV
+946 DPIDKHMIT
-955 KVTDGKIGPTVFRK
+955 VTDGKIGPNVFRK
-969 DPSHYVNCFNY
+969 DPSHYIYCFNY
-980 STDPVPNDRAY
+980 STDTLPNDRVY
-991 KISFLI
+991 KLSMWI
-997 RASEDANGVYAVT
+997 RASADAKGTCGFTCRY
-1010 ARFDKTTGPST
+1010 DKKTGPST
-1021 AYTSSTVTFTK
+1021 AYTSASVGFTR
-1032 NGQWQLVEKVW
+1032 NGEWAFVEHVW
-1043 DLRSMRDANPQL
+1043 DLRSVAEENPQL
-1055 HFGFALNHKSST
+1055 RFGFCLNHTSTT
-1067 GWAELQGFKVSPV
+1067 GWAEIQGFKVQAVLTESDV
-1080 ITANDT
+1080 
-1086 DNTIVNSSVL
+1086 DNTLVRSSVMT
-1096 VNYATKSDMSGA
+1096 NYATKSDLSGA
-1108 IANATTALTS
+1108 VANATTTLTS

-1142 YYTKANVDQAVSGGV
+1142 YYTKAKVDQAIAGEVQ
-1157 EKFKASLTNGGIGG
+1157 KI
-1171 RNLLLNSKA
+1171 
-1180 ERSATNSSTSAET
+1180 NSS
-1193 YLPYY
+1193 
-1198 LIDGGSLEPNTTYT
+1198 IN
-1212 VSGWFKKTANAADI
+1212 
-1226 EVYFVSNVGEHRKAY
+1226 NV
-1241 VPLTSEDYTYF
+1241 
-1252 KYTFTTGPNTNQAG
+1252 N
-1266 YVRVDNNASKDGKV
+1266 
-1280 ATVFAKLVKLEK
+1280 
-1292 GEYATDWAAA
+1292 
-1302 EGDLLGEIS
+1302 
-1311 KVDATI
+1311 ATI

-1325 DTDSAIASGLTNFD
+1325 ETDAAISSGMLKFESD
-1339 AQFVLGG
+1339 FVLGG

-1353 TAEKK
+1353 AVERK
-1358 GTNEYLL
+1358 GATEYFA
-1365 YAQNPELSEIYAK
+1365 YARSLELSEIYAL
-1378 GQITISFDI
+1378 GEITISFDI
-1387 KVAVAGRVQVYAS
+1387 KVTVAGPVRVYSANQLTMWGFSTELA
-1400 NNNPDYT
+1400 
-1407 FAAFVDVP
+1407 DVK
-1415 TTDWTRMSVTVTPVA
+1415 TEWERRSVTVTPRRTA
-1430 RAGGT
+1430 NAAGP
-1435 GKSRL
+1435 SML
-1440 EFYGTYNTGRIV
+1440 EFFGTYNTGRLIH
-1452 TVKNV
+1452 VKNV
-1457 KIEQGRKASAW
+1457 KIEQGKKASAW

-1480 GVLDTTNKI
+1480 GVIENTNKV

-1532 TQTDEAIAASVDEFN
+1532 AQTDEAIAASVDEFN
-1547 ANLKVGGT
+1547 INLKVGGT

-1567 VYWNAWGNA
+1567 VYWNAWGTA

-1642 DPQLSLVTKITKT
+1642 DPQLSLVTKVTKT
-1655 ADRYSIKFKSA
+1655 AARYSIKFKSA

-1738 TDLTKLK
+1738 TDLIKLK

-1809 NFVNAVNALPDGTY
+1809 NFVNAVNALADGTY

-1882 NGSVGGKQL
+1882 NGNVGGKQL

-1923 EINGKLTSTST
+1923 EINGKLASTST
-1934 SVTDLQSSMKTAQ
+1934 SVTGLQSSIKTAQ
-1947 QNINTVKQSADT
+1947 QGIQNANNKIADT
-1959 ANKNA
+1959 DKRL
-1964 TAAQNTANSK
+1964 TDT
-1974 TKTFTAQPTIP
+1974 
-1985 YSVGDLWKNGT
+1985 NGK
-1996 TVLVSTVT
+1996 
-2004 RTSGAFTLAD
+2004 LAD
-2014 WIKVGDVTS
+2014 
-2023 ENKAKDVLTVN
+2023 
-2034 GVAASTVAANAQTG
+2034 AN
-2048 KTLADNVMSDL
+2048 
-2059 IITPVEKSGLSNEW
+2059 
-2073 NRIQA
+2073 NRIND
-2078 EYKTLLAQATALGVP
+2078 
-2093 TAAYTNA
+2093 TN
-2100 YTPLNGVTPKIGA
+2100 N
-2113 EVLAVM
+2113 
-2119 TTNYVLN
+2119 
-2126 ATTRNA
+2126 
-2132 FKAKLNAYYTQATAI
+2132 KLNQ
-2147 SKAITDKVNSTADAA
+2147 
-2162 KQDAASAQQNIRDT
+2162 T
-2176 NAKLSDTDLIARAL
+2176 NNQLSDTDLIARAL

-2203 NGTNNVATYD
+2203 NGTNSVATYD

-2233 TSGFQLNVTVSAGST
+2233 TSGFQLNVTVSAGSM

-2385 DKLLQLTSSFHPDSP
+2385 DKLLQLTSSFHPESP

-2445 KGEVVSSTA
+2445 KGEVVSSSA
-2454 VGKGTWFAETQTVAL
+2454 PGKGTWFAETQTVAL

-2507 HGAHADCSLTFV
+2507 HGAYADCSLTFV
-2519 AGWNIVDVFVGNGPS
+2519 AGWNIVDVFVGNGAS

-2591 VKADYQRQFD
+2591 VKADYQKQFD
-2601 NLKLDRV
+2601 NIKLDRV
-2608 TIPDTRSANELPA
+2608 TIPDTRSVNQLPA
-2621 FYWKNYPRSVVTEFK
+2621 YYWKNYGRSVVTEFK
-2636 QGSAVGSPGGQAGY
+2636 LGSAVDSPGGQAGY
-2650 GSVETLIPWSDASG
+2650 GSIETLVPWNDASG
-2664 GPIVQKWTAGL
+2664 GPIVQKWTAGT
-2675 DSSIRYRQSYG
+2675 DANTRYRQSYG

>member
-1 MEGNSSVNSNL
+1 MEGNSSVNSNM

-90 QHTKDHAYTI
+90 QHIKDHAYTI

-114 TKMRDEFNEE
+114 TTMRDELNGE
-124 RQARELND
+124 RQARELSD
-132 ERIHNTIQQNKEQ
+132 ERIHNEIKQTQEQ
-145 SDLYYSAVNQR
+145 SDLYYSEVNQR

-162 ALDDHTFDSQ
+162 ALDDHTFDSI
-172 DWTFDSD
+172 DWTFDSED
-179 EVHFNWS
+179 VHFNWS

-217 ESVQEA
+217 ESVKDA

-228 QALENSDIDKI
+228 KALENSDIDKI

-268 AERQQRAQ
+268 EERQQRAQ
-276 EILAEANRRIEE
+276 DILREANRRIEE
-288 IRNLANTIDREA
+288 IRNLANTIDKEA
-300 KERVDSIASE
+300 QERVDAIAGE

-323 NRTQAI
+323 QRTQSI
-329 AEEASKRASEISAA
+329 AEEASKRANEISAA

-355 KELLTSVDQTIKSL
+355 KELLTSVDQTIKNL

-376 FTAIEDKTSKTVESL
+376 FTAIEDKSNKTVESL
-391 EAYKLS
+391 EAYKIS
-397 NDIAVSAAMSTAKQA
+397 NDHAVSAVMQSVNQA
-412 VSDNAATLDAV
+412 VSDNKATLDVV
-423 NAFRVEYDSNKG
+423 NAFRVEYDSNKA
-435 TVAQQIKAIADANS
+435 TVAKEIKAIADANS
-449 VTLEKL
+449 VAVESIN
-455 DTLRTDFTN
+455 TLRTDFVN
-464 RNKETDEAISK
+464 RNKQTDEVISK
-475 TKSELINYANTI
+475 TKSELISYANSI

-494 AENLEVLSAAYEDN
+494 AEKLEQVSTTYANDK
-508 KVIVDGKFAEVTKSV
+508 KVIDGKFVEVTKSI

-533 AQKLQSQFTTDLA
+533 AKKLESKFTTDLA
-546 NTKSE
+546 STKSE
-551 VIKEVQTQTGLID
+551 VINHVQTQTGIID
-564 GKVKIVSEKVEQLSG
+564 GKVKTVSEKVDKLSG
-579 QFTGLSDDLAK
+579 QYTGLSDDLAK

-596 TAQETANTAVSAAE
+596 TAQETANTAVSATE
-610 SLAQNLTSLKARSQS
+610 SLARNLLTLKAQ
-625 TVGVRAVVSANG
+625 TLTDIGVRAVVTSKG
-637 INDWT
+637 KDDWT
-642 RWRTTGEASL
+642 TWRTTGEIKAVQ
-652 IEDPTALGGYI
+652 DATALGGYI
-663 LQLGNNAGNDEAWV
+663 LEMGNNAGNDEVWV
-677 HWNEFIKIDP
+677 HWNEFQKIDP
-687 TKLYRV
+687 NKLYRV
-693 RARYRRVAGESGVLY
+693 RARYRRVAGDGLVY
-708 LGVACKN
+708 MGIACKN
-715 ADQTKY
+715 ADKSKY
-721 VTTTNNLA
+721 VTTSNTLA
-729 NDMGSSNYLQSA
+729 GDMGSSNYIQAAQS
-741 VRPALGEWQEVVL
+741 PALGEWQEVVF
-754 YLKGKSAGAATGLGT
+754 YLKGKSAGAATGTGT
-769 LENPRTFAAQAE
+769 IENPRTFQAQAE
-781 YMTPMFIGNYTV
+781 FFAPLFIGNYTV
-793 QTGISQ
+793 KAGVAQ

-813 ANDSTATA
+813 SNDANATA
-821 LDLFKVV
+821 IDLFNVV
-828 TKENEAT
+828 TRENEAT
-835 AERTGVLESKV
+835 SERTTILETKV
-846 SGTEKRLDSTE
+846 TGAEKRIDSTN
-857 QQVGANGKAIADTA
+857 QRVDANGKLIADNGK
-871 QKLSEAQAT
+871 KLAEAQAK
-880 IDSHSKALTTFATK
+880 IESHAKALTTFATK
-894 ADLEK
+894 SDLEK
-899 SEANQTSQLESTFK
+899 SEANQTTQIESTFK
-913 RTQDALASATDSD
+913 RVQDALNSSTDSD

-931 YNLKDPSKWISHYGS
+931 YNVRDPNKWVSHYANNV
-946 TDPIKKHMV
+946 DPIDKHMIT
-955 KVTDGKIGPTVFRK
+955 VTDGKIGPNVFRK
-969 DPSHYVNCFNY
+969 DPSHYIYCFNY
-980 STDPVPNDRAY
+980 STDTLPNDRVY
-991 KISFLI
+991 KLSMWI
-997 RASEDANGVYAVT
+997 RASADAKGTCGFTCRY
-1010 ARFDKTTGPST
+1010 DKKTGPST
-1021 AYTSSTVTFTK
+1021 AYASAPVNFK
-1032 NGQWQLVEKVW
+1032 RDGEWYFVEHIW
-1043 DLRSMRDANPQL
+1043 DQRSEENPQL
-1055 HFGFALNHKSST
+1055 HFGFCLNHTSTT
-1067 GWAELQGFKVSPV
+1067 GWAEIQGFKVQAVLTESDV
-1080 ITANDT
+1080 
-1086 DNTIVNSSVL
+1086 DNTLVRSSVMT
-1096 VNYATKSDMSGA
+1096 NYATKSDLSGA
-1108 IANATTALTS
+1108 VANATTTLTS

-1142 YYTKANVDQAVSGGV
+1142 YYTKAKVDQAIAGEVQ
-1157 EKFKASLTNGGIGG
+1157 KI
-1171 RNLLLNSKA
+1171 
-1180 ERSATNSSTSAET
+1180 NSS
-1193 YLPYY
+1193 
-1198 LIDGGSLEPNTTYT
+1198 IN
-1212 VSGWFKKTANAADI
+1212 
-1226 EVYFVSNVGEHRKAY
+1226 NV
-1241 VPLTSEDYTYF
+1241 
-1252 KYTFTTGPNTNQAG
+1252 N
-1266 YVRVDNNASKDGKV
+1266 
-1280 ATVFAKLVKLEK
+1280 
-1292 GEYATDWAAA
+1292 
-1302 EGDLLGEIS
+1302 
-1311 KVDATI
+1311 ATI
-1317 RKDMYTKA
+1317 RKDMYTRA
-1325 DTDSAIASGLTNFD
+1325 ETDAAISSGMTQFESN
-1339 AQFVLGG
+1339 FVLGG

-1353 TAEKK
+1353 TTEKR
-1358 GTNEYLL
+1358 GANEYLL
-1365 YAQNPELSEIYAK
+1365 YAQTAELSEIYAQ
-1378 GQITISFDI
+1378 GEVTISFDI
-1387 KVAVAGRVQVYAS
+1387 KVDVAGRVQVYSS
-1400 NNNPDYT
+1400 NGNPDYQYAT
-1407 FAAFVDVP
+1407 FVDVP
-1415 TTDWTRMSVTVTPVA
+1415 TTDWVRLSVTTTPRKLA
-1430 RAGGT
+1430 TGI
-1435 GKSRL
+1435 GKSNL
-1440 EFYGTYNTGRIV
+1440 EFYGTYKTGRIV

-1468 SPSKGDIDAGIA
+1468 SPSKGDIDAGFA
-1480 GVLDTTNKI
+1480 GALEATNKV
-1489 SANLS
+1489 SSNLS

-1567 VYWNAWGNA
+1567 VYWNAWGTA

-1642 DPQLSLVTKITKT
+1642 DPQLSLVTKVTKT
-1655 ADRYSIKFKSA
+1655 AARYSIKFKSA

-1794 SHTSYDTYGSAAAAT
+1794 SHTSYDTYGSAAMAT
-1809 NFVNAVNALPDGTY
+1809 NFVNAVNALADGTY

-1882 NGSVGGKQL
+1882 NGNVGGKQL

-1923 EINGKLTSTST
+1923 EINGKLASTST
-1934 SVTDLQSSMKTAQ
+1934 SVTGLQSSMKTAQ
-1947 QNINTVKQSADT
+1947 QGIQNANNKIADT
-1959 ANKNA
+1959 DKRL
-1964 TAAQNTANSK
+1964 TDT
-1974 TKTFTAQPTIP
+1974 
-1985 YSVGDLWKNGT
+1985 NGK
-1996 TVLVSTVT
+1996 
-2004 RTSGAFTLAD
+2004 LAD
-2014 WIKVGDVTS
+2014 
-2023 ENKAKDVLTVN
+2023 
-2034 GVAASTVAANAQTG
+2034 AN
-2048 KTLADNVMSDL
+2048 
-2059 IITPVEKSGLSNEW
+2059 
-2073 NRIQA
+2073 NRIND
-2078 EYKTLLAQATALGVP
+2078 
-2093 TAAYTNA
+2093 TN
-2100 YTPLNGVTPKIGA
+2100 N
-2113 EVLAVM
+2113 
-2119 TTNYVLN
+2119 
-2126 ATTRNA
+2126 
-2132 FKAKLNAYYTQATAI
+2132 KLNQ
-2147 SKAITDKVNSTADAA
+2147 
-2162 KQDAASAQQNIRDT
+2162 T
-2176 NAKLSDTDLIARAL
+2176 NNQLSDTDLIARAL

-2203 NGTNNVATYD
+2203 NGTNSVATYD

-2233 TSGFQLNVTVSAGST
+2233 TSGFQLNVTVSAGSM

-2385 DKLLQLTSSFHPDSP
+2385 DKLLQLTSSFHPESP

-2445 KGEVVSSTA
+2445 KGEVVSSSA
-2454 VGKGTWFAETQTVAL
+2454 PGKGTWFAETQTVAL

-2507 HGAHADCSLTFV
+2507 HGAYADCSLTFV
-2519 AGWNIVDVFVGNGPS
+2519 AGWNIVDVFVGNGAS
-2534 TGGFTLTPTLES
+2534 TGGFTLTPALES

-2591 VKADYQRQFD
+2591 VKADYQKQFD
-2601 NLKLDRV
+2601 NIKLDRV
-2608 TIPDTRSANELPA
+2608 TIPDTRSVNQLPA
-2621 FYWKNYPRSVVTEFK
+2621 YYWKNYGRSVVTEFK
-2636 QGSAVGSPGGQAGY
+2636 LGSAVDSPGGQAGY
-2650 GSVETLIPWSDASG
+2650 GSIETLVPWNDASG
-2664 GPIVQKWTAGL
+2664 GPIVQKWTAGT
-2675 DSSIRYRQSYG
+2675 DANTRYRQSYG

>member
-90 QHTKDHAYTI
+90 QHIKDHAYTI

-114 TKMRDEFNEE
+114 TTMRDELNGE
-124 RQARELND
+124 RQARELSD
-132 ERIHNTIQQNKEQ
+132 ERIHNEIKQTQEQ
-145 SDLYYSAVNQR
+145 SDLYYSEVNQR

-162 ALDDHTFDSQ
+162 ALDDHTFDSI
-172 DWTFDSD
+172 DWTFDSED
-179 EVHFNWS
+179 VHFNWS

-217 ESVQEA
+217 ESVKDA

-228 QALENSDIDKI
+228 KALENSDIDKI

-268 AERQQRAQ
+268 EERQQRAQ
-276 EILAEANRRIEE
+276 DILREANRRIEE
-288 IRNLANTIDREA
+288 IRNLANTIDKEA
-300 KERVDSIASE
+300 QERVDAIAGE

-323 NRTQAI
+323 QRTQSI
-329 AEEASKRASEISAA
+329 AEEASKRANEISAA

-355 KELLTSVDQTIKSL
+355 KELLSSVDQTIKNL

-376 FTAIEDKTSKTVESL
+376 FTAIEDKSNKTVESL
-391 EAYKLS
+391 EAYKIS
-397 NDIAVSAAMSTAKQA
+397 NDHAVSAVMQSVNQA
-412 VSDNAATLDAV
+412 VSDNKATLDVV
-423 NAFRVEYDSNKG
+423 NAFRVEYDSNKA
-435 TVAQQIKAIADANS
+435 TVAKEIKAIADANS
-449 VTLEKL
+449 VAVESIN
-455 DTLRTDFTN
+455 TLRTDFVN
-464 RNKETDEAISK
+464 RNKQTDEVISK
-475 TKSELINYANTI
+475 TKSELISYANSI

-494 AENLEVLSAAYEDN
+494 AEKLEQVSTTYANDK
-508 KVIVDGKFAEVTKSV
+508 KVIDGKFVEVTKSI

-533 AQKLQSQFTTDLA
+533 AKKLESKFTNDLA
-546 NTKSE
+546 STKSE
-551 VIKEVQTQTGLID
+551 VINHVQTQTGIID
-564 GKVKIVSEKVEQLSG
+564 GKVKTVSEKVDKLSG
-579 QFTGLSDDLAK
+579 QYTGLSNDLAK

-596 TAQETANTAVSAAE
+596 TAQETANTAVSATE
-610 SLAQNLTSLKARSQS
+610 SLARNLLTLKAQ
-625 TVGVRAVVSANG
+625 TLTDIGVRAVATSKG
-637 INDWT
+637 KDDWT
-642 RWRTTGEASL
+642 TWRTTGEIKAVQ
-652 IEDPTALGGYI
+652 DATALGGYI
-663 LQLGNNAGNDEAWV
+663 LEMGNNAGNDEVWV
-677 HWNEFIKIDP
+677 HWKEFQKIDP
-687 TKLYRV
+687 NKLYRV
-693 RARYRRVAGESGVLY
+693 RARYRRVAGDGLVY
-708 LGVACKN
+708 MGIACKN
-715 ADQTKY
+715 ADKSKY
-721 VTTTNNLA
+721 VTTTNTLA
-729 NDMGSSNYLQSA
+729 GDMGSSNYIQAAQS
-741 VRPALGEWQEVVL
+741 PALGEWQEVVF
-754 YLKGKSAGAATGLGT
+754 YLKGKSAGAATGAGT
-769 LENPRTFAAQAE
+769 IDSPRTFQAQAE
-781 YMTPMFIGNYTV
+781 FFAPLFIGNYTV
-793 QTGISQ
+793 KAGIAQ

-813 ANDSTATA
+813 SNDANATA
-821 LDLFKVV
+821 IDLFNVV
-828 TKENEAT
+828 TRENEAT
-835 AERTGVLESKV
+835 SERTTILETKV
-846 SGTEKRLDSTE
+846 TGAEKRIDSTN
-857 QQVGANGKAIADTA
+857 QRVDANGKLIADNGK
-871 QKLSEAQAT
+871 KLAEAQAT
-880 IDSHSKALTTFATK
+880 IESHSKALTTFATK
-894 ADLEK
+894 SDLEK
-899 SEANQTSQLESTFK
+899 SEANQTTQIESTFK
-913 RTQDALASATDSD
+913 RVRDALNSSTDSD

-931 YNLKDPSKWISHYGS
+931 YNVRDPNKWVSHYANNV
-946 TDPIKKHMV
+946 DPIEKHMI
-955 KVTDGKIGPTVFRK
+955 KVTDGKIGPHVFRK
-969 DPSHYVNCFNY
+969 DSSHYIYCFNY
-980 STDPVPNDRAY
+980 STDTLPNDRVY
-991 KISFLI
+991 KLGMWI
-997 RASEDANGVYAVT
+997 RASAEAKGTCGFTCRY
-1010 ARFDKTTGPST
+1010 DKKTGPST
-1021 AYTSSTVTFTK
+1021 AYASASVSFK
-1032 NGQWQLVEKVW
+1032 RDGEWYYVEHIW
-1043 DLRSMRDANPQL
+1043 DQRSEENPQL
-1055 HFGFALNHKSST
+1055 RFGFCLNHMSSG
-1067 GWAELQGFKVSPV
+1067 GWAEIQGFKVHAVLTESDV
-1080 ITANDT
+1080 
-1086 DNTIVNSSVL
+1086 DNTLVRSSVMT
-1096 VNYATKSDMSGA
+1096 NYATKSDLSGA
-1108 IANATTALTS
+1108 VANATTTLTS

-1142 YYTKANVDQAVSGGV
+1142 YYTKAKVDQAIAGEVQ
-1157 EKFKASLTNGGIGG
+1157 KI
-1171 RNLLLNSKA
+1171 
-1180 ERSATNSSTSAET
+1180 NSS
-1193 YLPYY
+1193 
-1198 LIDGGSLEPNTTYT
+1198 IN
-1212 VSGWFKKTANAADI
+1212 
-1226 EVYFVSNVGEHRKAY
+1226 NV
-1241 VPLTSEDYTYF
+1241 
-1252 KYTFTTGPNTNQAG
+1252 N
-1266 YVRVDNNASKDGKV
+1266 
-1280 ATVFAKLVKLEK
+1280 
-1292 GEYATDWAAA
+1292 
-1302 EGDLLGEIS
+1302 
-1311 KVDATI
+1311 ATI

-1325 DTDSAIASGLTNFD
+1325 ETDAAISSGMTQFESN
-1339 AQFVLGG
+1339 FVLGG

-1435 GKSRL
+1435 GKSGL

-1457 KIEQGRKASAW
+1457 KIEQGKKASAW
-1468 SPSKGDIDAGIA
+1468 SPSKGDIDAGFA
-1480 GVLDTTNKI
+1480 GALEATNKV
-1489 SANLS
+1489 SSNLS

-1567 VYWNAWGNA
+1567 MYWNAWGNA

-1601 ISQSNVVGFEP
+1601 ISQPSVVGFEP

-1642 DPQLSLVTKITKT
+1642 DPQLSLVTKVTKT
-1655 ADRYSIKFKSA
+1655 ANRYSIKFKSA

-1758 AGLGAGWGGIKDL
+1758 AGFGAGWGGIKDL

-1794 SHTSYDTYGSAAAAT
+1794 SHTSYDTYGSAAIAT

-1882 NGSVGGKQL
+1882 TGSTGGKQL

-1923 EINGKLTSTST
+1923 EINGKLASTST
-1934 SVTDLQSSMKTAQ
+1934 SVTGLQSSMKTAQ
-1947 QNINTVKQSADT
+1947 QGIQNANNKIADT
-1959 ANKNA
+1959 DKRL
-1964 TAAQNTANSK
+1964 TDT
-1974 TKTFTAQPTIP
+1974 
-1985 YSVGDLWKNGT
+1985 NGK
-1996 TVLVSTVT
+1996 
-2004 RTSGAFTLAD
+2004 LAD
-2014 WIKVGDVTS
+2014 
-2023 ENKAKDVLTVN
+2023 
-2034 GVAASTVAANAQTG
+2034 AN
-2048 KTLADNVMSDL
+2048 
-2059 IITPVEKSGLSNEW
+2059 
-2073 NRIQA
+2073 NRIND
-2078 EYKTLLAQATALGVP
+2078 
-2093 TAAYTNA
+2093 TN
-2100 YTPLNGVTPKIGA
+2100 N
-2113 EVLAVM
+2113 
-2119 TTNYVLN
+2119 
-2126 ATTRNA
+2126 
-2132 FKAKLNAYYTQATAI
+2132 KLNQ
-2147 SKAITDKVNSTADAA
+2147 
-2162 KQDAASAQQNIRDT
+2162 T
-2176 NAKLSDTDLIARAL
+2176 NNQLSDTDLIARAL

-2203 NGTNNVATYD
+2203 NGTNSVATYD

-2432 MVFKDINTNEFIR
+2432 MLFKDINTNEFIR

-2487 NVDDAVTI
+2487 NVDDSVTI

-2507 HGAHADCSLTFV
+2507 HGAHTDCSLTFV

-2608 TIPDTRSANELPA
+2608 TIPDTRSANKLPA

-2650 GSVETLIPWSDASG
+2650 GSIETLVPWNDASG
-2664 GPIVQKWTAGL
+2664 GPIVQKW
-2675 DSSIRYRQSYG
+2675 SSGPESNTRYRQSSG

-2753 DTFYVGPPGQKKK
+2753 DTFYVGPPGQNKK